1 VNPQIRHRQAG
12 EVVAEV
18 GPLLLRIINGAVT
31 THASVDRLVA
41 LLDEMLD
48 RWPVVG
54 VLAVVEH
61 GSPQPNPEMR
71 LRVDDEMRRYGE
83 RIVVGYAF
91 LGIGFWST
99 DARRFG
105 EERAAALGVPVFVE
119 TQLEPVV
126 ASIVGELDGV
136 DAAAAVV
143 EVVEGLRSL

>member
-1 VNPQIRHRQAG
+1 VDAQIRHRQAG
-12 EVVAEV
+12 EVVAEA

-41 LLDEMLD
+41 LLDDMLE

-54 VLAVVEH
+54 VIAVVEH

-71 LRVDDEMRRYGE
+71 RRVDEVMRGYGE

-119 TQLEPVV
+119 TELAPVV
-126 ASIVGELDGV
+126 ASVAGELVGV
-136 DAAAAVV
+136 EAAVV
-143 EVVEGLRSL
+143 VEIIERLRTL